1 MSRAAFSPSSNACRS
16 TAPLSWYSSSAIQVE
31 SFVVCSAILL
41 LYSSRSPISAARVM
55 RLVRTVLRAMLVRS
69 TYARHRIRHGIRH
82 TAARA
87 GRRHCPPVANG
98 RLRHRLIG
106 YARVSKT
113 DGSQSLDPL
122 GLATA
127 GPLVGTGL
135 TGRKA
140 TRTLESLCFA
150 GSAPGPRCSLSYARL
165 WRACGRA
172 SSKHQPTPTPVRTR
186 PRMSSTT
193 RRHTE
198 SKVPGRPPSR
208 PSRSVW
214 SANGLARGGHPLSAS
229 LTMRLTSPQYG

>member
-1 MSRAAFSPSSNACRS
+1 MEKHSKTVGVMPFPPPR
-16 TAPLSWYSSSAIQVE
+16 PLMPGRNV
-31 SFVVCSAILL
+31 F
-41 LYSSRSPISAARVM
+41 
-55 RLVRTVLRAMLVRS
+55 RLS
-69 TYARHRIRHGIRH
+69 GRHLHRLGYR
-82 TAARA
+82 
-87 GRRHCPPVANG
+87 PPVAND

-165 WRACGRA
+165 WRAWGRA

-198 SKVPGRPPSR
+198 SKVPGRPPSH

-229 LTMRLTSPQYG
+229 LTLRLPSPQYG

>member
-1 MSRAAFSPSSNACRS
+1 MLRRLYKFFSVLAVLAVVTGHVAAQEVSDIDRFDLFNECGPMRLVIKSLPANAAAIGLTEARIHTLAESRLRAARLYDNSSRAAR
-16 TAPLSWYSSSAIQVE
+16 
-31 SFVVCSAILL
+31 
-41 LYSSRSPISAARVM
+41 LYIRVS
-55 RLVRTVLRAMLVRS
+55 VLN
-69 TYARHRIRHGIRH
+69 YD
-82 TAARA
+82 
-87 GRRHCPPVANG
+87 N
-98 RLRHRLIG
+98 
-106 YARVSKT
+106 ARVSKA

-140 TRTLESLCFA
+140 ARTLESLCFA

-165 WRACGRA
+165 WRAWGRA

-186 PRMSSTT
+186 PRMLSTT

>member
-1 MSRAAFSPSSNACRS
+1 MYGRDYRLGYGLTVAQGGALHVELGVDAHRRESPRRGPTWTRGARR
-16 TAPLSWYSSSAIQVE
+16 TAPSPAC
-31 SFVVCSAILL
+31 VV
-41 LYSSRSPISAARVM
+41 
-55 RLVRTVLRAMLVRS
+55 
-69 TYARHRIRHGIRH
+69 
-82 TAARA
+82 
-87 GRRHCPPVANG
+87 ND
-98 RLRHRLIG
+98 RLRHMRIG

-165 WRACGRA
+165 WRAWGRA

-198 SKVPGRPPSR
+198 SKVPGRPPSH

-229 LTMRLTSPQYG
+229 LTLRLPSPQYG

>member
-1 MSRAAFSPSSNACRS
+1 MVGPLI
-16 TAPLSWYSSSAIQVE
+16 APY
-31 SFVVCSAILL
+31 
-41 LYSSRSPISAARVM
+41 
-55 RLVRTVLRAMLVRS
+55 
-69 TYARHRIRHGIRH
+69 GIRH
-82 TAARA
+82 TTALA
-87 GRRHCPPVANG
+87 GRGPRPHVSNG
-98 RLRHRLIG
+98 RLRHMLIG

-165 WRACGRA
+165 WRAWGRA

-198 SKVPGRPPSR
+198 SKVPGRPPSP
-208 PSRSVW
+208 PSRRVW

>member
-1 MSRAAFSPSSNACRS
+1 MYRHGFLGQPGECVHAAGVSVNARRTTAGARKPIRS
-16 TAPLSWYSSSAIQVE
+16 IVPCA
-31 SFVVCSAILL
+31 F
-41 LYSSRSPISAARVM
+41 AR
-55 RLVRTVLRAMLVRS
+55 TF
-69 TYARHRIRHGIRH
+69 ARHRMRRGIRH
-82 TAARA
+82 TAACAGGRSRA
-87 GRRHCPPVANG
+87 CVVNG
-98 RLRHRLIG
+98 RLRHMLIG

>member
-1 MSRAAFSPSSNACRS
+1 MPSPTDRNLTALPSKAVNPPQRDRTAVHRGAPSDARLVERDHDHLALYRTPVHLAHTRS
-16 TAPLSWYSSSAIQVE
+16 TSAK
-31 SFVVCSAILL
+31 
-41 LYSSRSPISAARVM
+41 
-55 RLVRTVLRAMLVRS
+55 
-69 TYARHRIRHGIRH
+69 HRIRHEIRH
-82 TAARA
+82 TAALA
-87 GRRHCPPVANG
+87 GRRPRQSVANG
-98 RLRHRLIG
+98 RLRHMLIG

-140 TRTLESLCFA
+140 ARTLESLCFA
-150 GSAPGPRCSLSYARL
+150 GSAPGPRCSLSCARL
-165 WRACGRA
+165 WRAWGRA

-198 SKVPGRPPSR
+198 SKVPGRPPSHH
-208 PSRSVW
+208 SRSV
-214 SANGLARGGHPLSAS
+214 
-229 LTMRLTSPQYG
+229 

>member
-1 MSRAAFSPSSNACRS
+1 MLRRLYKFFSVLAVLAVVTGHVAAQEVSDIDRFNLFNECGPMRLVIESLPANAAAIGLTEARIHTLAESRLRAARLYDHSSRAAR
-16 TAPLSWYSSSAIQVE
+16 
-31 SFVVCSAILL
+31 
-41 LYSSRSPISAARVM
+41 LYI
-55 RLVRTVLRAMLVRS
+55 
-69 TYARHRIRHGIRH
+69 
-82 TAARA
+82 
-87 GRRHCPPVANG
+87 
-98 RLRHRLIG
+98 
-106 YARVSKT
+106 RVSVLNYDNASVSKA
-113 DGSQSLDPL
+113 DGSQSLVPL

-140 TRTLESLCFA
+140 ARTLESLCFA

-165 WRACGRA
+165 WRAWGRA

>member
-1 MSRAAFSPSSNACRS
+1 MSRVLISSVKSLS
-16 TAPLSWYSSSAIQVE
+16 TGVSSTMDSAI
-31 SFVVCSAILL
+31 AR
-41 LYSSRSPISAARVM
+41 SSDGQCIPFANRAFERRGHAERIDH
-55 RLVRTVLRAMLVRS
+55 RTLAVQRDEAL
-69 TYARHRIRHGIRH
+69 
-82 TAARA
+82 ARA
-87 GRRHCPPVANG
+87 GRRPRPCVANG
-98 RLRHRLIG
+98 RLRHLLIG
-106 YARVSKT
+106 DARVSKT
-113 DGSQSLDPL
+113 DGFQSLDPL

-127 GPLVGTGL
+127 GSLVGTGL

-140 TRTLESLCFA
+140 ARTLESLCFA

-165 WRACGRA
+165 WRAWGRA

-186 PRMSSTT
+186 PRMLSTT